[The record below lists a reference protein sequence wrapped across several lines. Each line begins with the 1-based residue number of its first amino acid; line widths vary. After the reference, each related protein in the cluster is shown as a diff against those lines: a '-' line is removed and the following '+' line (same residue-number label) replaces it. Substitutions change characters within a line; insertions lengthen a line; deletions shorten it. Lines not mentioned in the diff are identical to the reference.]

1 MDKQEFEQLLHHEIP
16 ITKAMGFSVI
26 EFTGSRVR
34 ISAKLEPNLNHKAT
48 AFGGS
53 INCLMTVCGWAMMF
67 INIKGIDPDAHI
79 VIQKSSINYLAPI
92 TEDFIAECNLTDGES
107 KAKFLDTYAKH
118 KKARLK
124 LKVTCNNQDTLF
136 AEYEGHYVAFK

>member
-1 MDKQEFEQLLHHEIP
+1 MDKKEFEELLHHEIP

-26 EFTGSRVR
+26 EYTESKVRV
-34 ISAKLEPNLNHKAT
+34 SAKLEPNLNHKAT

-67 INIKGIDPDAHI
+67 SNIKEIDSDANI

-92 TEDFIAECNLTDGES
+92 TEDFIAECILTDEAG
-107 KAKFLDTYAKH
+107 KTKFLDTYAKH

-124 LKVTCNNQDTLF
+124 LKVTCYNEDALF
-136 AEYEGHYVAFK
+136 AEYEGDYVAFK